1 MGDALPYVD
10 LGTRLGLPPPLAGP
24 VEVRPLYYYY
34 YGYHYEYGQLTDA
47 IDHQVFDV
55 VAGQG
60 HFCALIKDSGSA
72 WPAVRGVVKCWGG
85 GPNLF
90 QVSIIITLITIIYP
104 VVRFDGLLGL
114 GN

>member
-1 MGDALPYVD
+1 MGDALHYVD

-24 VEVRPLYYYY
+24 VE
-34 YGYHYEYGQLTDA
+34 
-47 IDHQVFDV
+47 VFDV